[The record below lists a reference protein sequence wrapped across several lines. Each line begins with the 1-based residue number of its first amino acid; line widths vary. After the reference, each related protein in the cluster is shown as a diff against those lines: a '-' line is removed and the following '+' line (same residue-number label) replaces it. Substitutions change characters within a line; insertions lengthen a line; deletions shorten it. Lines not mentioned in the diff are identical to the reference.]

1 MLPTRHQL
9 AQTGVMR
16 GRYPGL
22 SDVAYSFGPGKLTP
36 AVKAI
41 MIANAA
47 VFVIMFLGGRSVHE
61 GIIQSFGLSPQSL
74 FESFAVWQLATYMF
88 VHAGLSH
95 IFFNM
100 LTLWFVGVELERM
113 WGTRYFAKYYAACGL
128 GAGLTQVVLGILP
141 FPFANQFY
149 IPHTVGAS
157 GAIYGLLLA
166 FALYYPTRPF
176 LVFFVFPVQARYF
189 VMILGGMSLLF
200 SLGGGSGVAHT
211 AHLGGLASGYLYLK
225 GRRLNVISEIQ
236 YRYLKWRINRM
247 RKKFDVYSGGRK
259 DDYDRRVH

>member
-1 MLPTRHQL
+1 
-9 AQTGVMR
+9 MR

-22 SDVAYSFGPGKLTP
+22 SDVTYSFGPGRLTP

-41 MIANAA
+41 MIANVV
-47 VFVIMFLGGRSVHE
+47 VFVLTYFARNDVMRLL
-61 GIIQSFGLSPQSL
+61 GLSPAAL
-74 FESFAVWQLATYMF
+74 FGEFAIWQPVTYMF
-88 VHAGLSH
+88 VHAGVSH

-100 LTLWFVGVELERM
+100 LTLWFVGVDLERM
-113 WGTRYFAKYYAACGL
+113 WGTRYFTKYYFACGL
-128 GAGLTQVVLGILP
+128 GAGLTQVILGILP
-141 FPFANQFY
+141 FAFANQFY
-149 IPHTVGAS
+149 ATPTVGAS

-166 FALYYPTRPF
+166 FAIYYPTRLF

-189 VMILGGMSLLF
+189 VMILGGLSLLF

-211 AHLGGLASGYLYLK
+211 AHLGGLVSGYLYLK
-225 GRRLNVISEIQ
+225 GKRLNIISEIQ

-247 RKKFDVYSGGRK
+247 RKKFDVYSGGRR